1 MISHKIFAQKKVH
14 ILLNSLLVNAGVA
27 ELVDAVDSK
36 SISFKRVGVRA
47 PPPVQRVTKMAQ

>member
-1 MISHKIFAQKKVH
+1 
-14 ILLNSLLVNAGVA
+14 GVA

-47 PPPVQRVTKMAQ
+47 PPPVLQRYKDSQNLNYKFFLTCIK